1 MSDKS
6 KYVYNGQIH
15 LAYII
20 YDNHSSMKSLKRFM
34 QVYVFLTEIKYSFFE
49 LSSLLF
55 SFCHAELIIHLST

>member
-6 KYVYNGQIH
+6 KVYNWQIH

-34 QVYVFLTEIKYSFFE
+34 QVYVFLTETIVS
-49 LSSLLF
+49 
-55 SFCHAELIIHLST
+55 

>member
-6 KYVYNGQIH
+6 KYIYNWQIH

-34 QVYVFLTEIKYSFFE
+34 QVYVFLTETIVS
-49 LSSLLF
+49 
-55 SFCHAELIIHLST
+55 